1 MKKILSGIFFVIL
14 VLIAA
19 PHANAGLKD
28 AFSKTLPQVA
38 SNGGY
43 DTSPEANLESS
54 IASVITAFLSIL
66 GIIFVIL
73 IIYSGINWM
82 TAGGQEQ
89 RVSESKQMLK
99 QAIIGL
105 IIVLGAYALSSFI
118 IGALSTGVGG
128 INE

>member
-1 MKKILSGIFFVIL
+1 MKKILSSIFIL
-14 VLIAA
+14 ILLLIAT

-43 DTSPEANLESS
+43 DTSAEVSLESS
-54 IASVITAFLSIL
+54 IASVINAFLSLL

-73 IIYSGINWM
+73 IVYSGINWM
-82 TAGGQEQ
+82 LAGGREKN
-89 RVSESKQMLK
+89 VSESKQMLK

-105 IIVLGAYALSSFI
+105 IIVLGAYALSYFI
-118 IGALSTGVGG
+118 IEALSVGSG
-128 INE
+128 SLSE

>member
-1 MKKILSGIFFVIL
+1 MKKVLSSIFILIL
-14 VLIAA
+14 ILIVA

-28 AFSKTLPQVA
+28 AFTKTLPQVA

-43 DTSPEANLESS
+43 DTSANVNLESS
-54 IASVITAFLSIL
+54 IANIINAFLSIL

-82 TAGGQEQ
+82 TAGGQEKK
-89 RVSESKQMLK
+89 VSESKQMLK

-105 IIVLGAYALSSFI
+105 IIVLGAYALSIFI
-118 IGALSTGVGG
+118 VGALSSGVGG
-128 INE
+128 IEE